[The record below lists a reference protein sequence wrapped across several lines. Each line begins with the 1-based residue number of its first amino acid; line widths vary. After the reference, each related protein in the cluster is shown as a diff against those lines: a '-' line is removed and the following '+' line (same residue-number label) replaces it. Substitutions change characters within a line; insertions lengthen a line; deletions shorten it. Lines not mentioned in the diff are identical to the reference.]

1 MINVGIP
8 CNSNGNP
15 LNVGSEA
22 PLAGTKD
29 ATDWTPFNDRLA
41 FETAEFLFKR
51 VKMSA
56 ANIDMLCTLWA
67 ASLNE
72 SDADPPFAG
81 HCDLYNTID
90 AIPVGGVP
98 WQSATFT
105 YDGPRPELP
114 GGVESPKWMESEY
127 EIWFRDPRL
136 LFKNMLGNH
145 DFHGSFDYAP
155 YRQYD
160 KKGIRR
166 YEHFMSGDWAWK
178 QAVSAHLVFRWCY
191 TEISP

>member
-1 MINVGIP
+1 M
-8 CNSNGNP
+8 
-15 LNVGSEA
+15 
-22 PLAGTKD
+22 KD
-29 ATDWTPFNDRLA
+29 ATDWTPFNNRLA

-67 ASLNE
+67 ASLDE
-72 SDADPPFAG
+72 SDADPPFTG

-90 AIPVGGVP
+90 SIPVGGVP

-114 GGVESPKWMESEY
+114 GGVEAPKWMESEY

-136 LFKNMLGNH
+136 LFENMLRNH
-145 DFHGSFDYAP
+145 DFHGSFSYAP

-160 KKGIRR
+160 NKGIRR
-166 YEHFMSGDWAWK
+166 YEHLMSGDWAWK
-178 QAVSAHLVFRWCY
+178 QAVSATLVFCWCS
-191 TEISP
+191 TEILSP